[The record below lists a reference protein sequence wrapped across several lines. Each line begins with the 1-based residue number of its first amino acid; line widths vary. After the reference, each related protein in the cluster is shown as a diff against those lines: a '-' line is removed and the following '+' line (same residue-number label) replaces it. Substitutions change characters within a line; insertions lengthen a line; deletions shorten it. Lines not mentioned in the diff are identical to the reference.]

1 MSGLIRRLRRR
12 RCDVAPVGRL
22 ARRAAP
28 VIPAVALVAVF
39 GCGGS
44 DSKTTQTHSS
54 AASKEAPLSFEQIE
68 QRVRPSTVSI
78 VTQPRGESKAPAKH
92 GQHAHGSGVIWDAS
106 RGLVLT
112 SDHLVEN
119 AGSIDVTVSNQTP
132 VHATLVAR
140 AQCNDIA
147 IIALSP
153 RPAGMMQIARG
164 NSSALG
170 IGARVW
176 ALGYLRP
183 ASATKA
189 RGITLPGE
197 VTSTEGPY
205 KLSPDLKELPSVI
218 LHQAPLQLQMS
229 GGPLVN
235 DRGELVGINT
245 IVPTASGAAP
255 AGPSAAVS
263 VNYLKR
269 RIEELKADKGDLI
282 GWKDQHACHGQ
293 MLEIASRVLV
303 SHGAPGAHEH
313 H

>member
-1 MSGLIRRLRRR
+1 M
-12 RCDVAPVGRL
+12 GRV
-22 ARRAAP
+22 ARRTALITFVVLGGAA
-28 VIPAVALVAVF
+28 L

-44 DSKTTQTHSS
+44 SSNTTSTKTQSS
-54 AASKEAPLSFEQIE
+54 AESKEGALTAAEIE

-92 GQHAHGSGVIWDAS
+92 GEHAHGSGVIWDAS

-119 AGSIDVTVSNQTP
+119 AGSIDVTVNNQTP

-147 IIALSP
+147 IIALRP
-153 RPAGMMQIARG
+153 RPAGMTQIARG
-164 NSSALG
+164 DSSVLG

-255 AGPSAAVS
+255 TGPSAAVG

-269 RIEELKADKGDLI
+269 RIEELKPDKRGILI

-303 SHGAPGAHEH
+303 SHGAPGEHEH